1 MTGCM
6 DDGMPSKVPE
16 GWLWAGT
23 EVTKQACD
31 YEHPVLKNTVA
42 RLLDAVTGKGC
53 AEGLKGIQNLQ
64 KNPASFGNIGP
75 KPCGTC
81 LSGIGQ
87 LFIQNIRI

>member
-1 MTGCM
+1 M
-6 DDGMPSKVPE
+6 KA
-16 GWLWAGT
+16 AGT

-31 YEHPVLKNTVA
+31 HEHPVLKNTIA

-53 AEGLKGIQNLQ
+53 ADGLKGIQNLQ

>member
-1 MTGCM
+1 M
-6 DDGMPSKVPE
+6 KA
-16 GWLWAGT
+16 AGT
-23 EVTKQACD
+23 EVAKQACD
-31 YEHPVLKNTVA
+31 HEHPVLKNAAT

-53 AEGLKGIQNLQ
+53 AEGLKGVQNLQ
-64 KNPASFGNIGP
+64 KNPASLGGIGP